1 MCSISRQLPGTTA
14 SAMAETERERG
25 FALHE
30 EQQRRAWLAL
40 SYRERLIW
48 LEEAKRFAA
57 RALAAAAR
65 RKQSDPSR

>member
-1 MCSISRQLPGTTA
+1 MPEAQ
-14 SAMAETERERG
+14 RERG

>member
-1 MCSISRQLPGTTA
+1 MPDPQ
-14 SAMAETERERG
+14 RERG

-30 EQQRRAWLAL
+30 EEQRRAFLDL

-65 RKQSDPSR
+65 RKQAGSSR

>member
-1 MCSISRQLPGTTA
+1 MCIIWRRLRGIAGT
-14 SAMAETERERG
+14 AMPEAERERG

-30 EQQRRAWLAL
+30 EEQRRAWLAL
-40 SYRERLIW
+40 SYRERLLW

-65 RKQSDPSR
+65 RKPADPSR

>member
-1 MCSISRQLPGTTA
+1 
-14 SAMAETERERG
+14 MAETELARG

-30 EQQRRAWLAL
+30 EAQRRAWLAL

-65 RKQSDPSR
+65 RKQAGSSR

>member
-1 MCSISRQLPGTTA
+1 MPDPQ
-14 SAMAETERERG
+14 RERG

-30 EQQRRAWLAL
+30 EEQRRAFLDL

-65 RKQSDPSR
+65 RKQLDPSP